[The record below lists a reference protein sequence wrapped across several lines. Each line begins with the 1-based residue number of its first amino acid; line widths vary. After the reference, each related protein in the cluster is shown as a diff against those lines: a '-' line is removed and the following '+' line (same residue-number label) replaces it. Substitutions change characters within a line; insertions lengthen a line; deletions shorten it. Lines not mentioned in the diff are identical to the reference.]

1 MTDESILRTELI
13 DEIPDDHRPND
24 EWIAAR
30 LRVDHEFRK
39 RVAAG
44 LQRKFK
50 RNFQGGMG
58 TGYTTSDEVWSHFKP
73 TEEQLDKWINEE
85 DRGATRIDEQA
96 AMKGDAKDITNDAGK
111 QDDSNF
117 ASNNDEVLLP
127 SNVDPG
133 QSGAMTQEKESQ
145 SDNSTLHDQHDTSVS
160 TPQDEKHGKTEDHT
174 THASAAA
181 PSADDAVTSSDATPH
196 TWLGVVPAL
205 RDGPQQQA

>member
-50 RNFQGGMG
+50 RNLQGGMG

-85 DRGATRIDEQA
+85 NRGATRIDEQD
-96 AMKGDAKDITNDAGK
+96 AMKGDAEDITNDAGE
-111 QDDSNF
+111 QDDTNVT
-117 ASNNDEVLLP
+117 SNNDETTLS
-127 SNVDPG
+127 SNAGPG
-133 QSGAMTQEKESQ
+133 QVGAMTQEKESH
-145 SDNSTLHDQHDTSVS
+145 SDHSTLHDQHDTSVS
-160 TPQDEKHGKTEDHT
+160 TLQDEERGGTADDT
-174 THASAAA
+174 TKASVAA
-181 PSADDAVTSSDATPH
+181 PNANDAVTSPVAPPH
-196 TWLGVVPAL
+196 TWLGVIPAL
-205 RDGPQQQA
+205 RDGPQQA